1 MATIFIDNQPYE
13 VQEGQ
18 SLLQQCLT
26 LGIDIPY
33 FCWHPALGAVGACR
47 QCAVK
52 EFRDEKDTHGRVVMS
67 CTTLTKEG
75 MRISVNEPQVREF
88 RAHVIEWLMENHPH
102 DCPICDEGGECHLQD
117 MTVMSGHTYRRY
129 RFKKRTF
136 RNQDLGPC
144 INHEMNRCI
153 TCYRCI
159 RFYQDYAGGHD
170 LRAFAS
176 KDHVYFGRHTDG
188 TLESEFSGNLVEIC
202 PTGVFTDKPLKKHYT
217 RKWDLQTS
225 PSVCVHC
232 GLGCNVIV
240 GERYGKVRRILN
252 RYNSQVNG
260 YFLCDRGRFG
270 YEFVNS
276 DNRLRQPSLGAHD
289 QSAAATKPHALAV
302 MAGLIGDGR
311 RLIGIG
317 SPRAS
322 LEANFALQ
330 ALVGADQF
338 YLGTS
343 DTDTRLAATILDIL
357 QRSPAKIASL
367 YDAERA
373 DTVLILGED
382 VSNTAPRLALAL
394 RQALRTAFGGLLDTL
409 HISPW
414 LDRAVRQASALEPPS
429 PIFIATPNTTRL
441 DDIAKGLFR
450 AAPDDIARLGFA
462 VAHELSGQAPA
473 VTHLTS
479 EMIDRAAAI
488 AGALR
493 QASHPLIISGI
504 GCASPAVIHAAA
516 NVASALCEIGKDAQ
530 LCLTVAEVNSLGLAM
545 IGGHR
550 LSEAFGLVH
559 EDGAPTVIVL
569 ENDLYRRAPQS
580 SVDAFLKAA
589 GHVIVIDHTAS
600 TTTAL
605 ADCRLPAATF
615 AESSGTFVS
624 SEARAQR
631 FFSAVDPSGDV
642 QESWRW
648 IRDMAAIRG
657 SAPASGWNRLDD
669 VTAACA
675 QAVPLLHSLPDAA
688 PSADFRIVGQKV
700 PREPH
705 RASGRTAIHAQEHIS
720 EHRPP
725 TDPDSPLAFSM
736 EGALNP
742 PPAALIPVYWAPR
755 WNSVA
760 ATAKFQSEVG
770 GSLRGGDP
778 GIRLIET
785 TPTGPPVYAVEVPTA
800 FQRRNQ
806 EWLVLPL
813 YSVFGSEEL
822 SAQAQA
828 VADRSP
834 SPSLCLSPEDAAAFG
849 SAEDSRVGLTINGDV
864 YELPI
869 QIMHDLPVGIA
880 GLPAGLP
887 GIPTASLPAWC
898 TLVRGLPL

>member
-13 VQEGQ
+13 IREGQ

-26 LGIDIPY
+26 LGLDIPY

-52 EFRDEKDTHGRVVMS
+52 EYRDENDTQGRVVMS
-67 CTTLTKEG
+67 CMTPTKDG
-75 MRISVNEPQVREF
+75 MRISVDDPQLREF

-117 MTVMSGHTYRRY
+117 MTVMSRHTYRRY
-129 RFKKRTF
+129 RFKKKTF

-153 TCYRCI
+153 TCYRCV

-202 PTGVFTDKPLKKHYT
+202 PTGVFTDKTLKKHYT

-225 PSVCVHC
+225 PSICVHC
-232 GLGCNVIV
+232 GLGCNIIV

-252 RYNSQVNG
+252 RYNGQVNG

-289 QSAAATKPHALAV
+289 RSASVTKPQTLAV
-302 MAGLIGDGR
+302 MADLVRGDK

-322 LEANFALQ
+322 LEANFALKT
-330 ALVGADQF
+330 LVGVDRF

-343 DTDTRLAATILDIL
+343 DNDTRLAATILEVL

-367 YDAERA
+367 YDVERA
-373 DTVLILGED
+373 DAVLILGED

-394 RQALRTAFGGLLDTL
+394 RQALRTAFGGLLETL
-409 HISPW
+409 HIRPW
-414 LDRAVRQASALEPPS
+414 LDRAVRQASALESPS
-429 PIFIATPNTTRL
+429 PIYIATPNTTRI

-462 VAHELSGQAPA
+462 IGHKLSAQAPE
-473 VTHLTS
+473 VTDLTD
-479 EMIDRAAAI
+479 EMGCLATAI

-493 QASHPLIISGI
+493 QASHPLIISGS
-504 GCASPAVIHAAA
+504 GCVNPAVIHAAA
-516 NVASALCEIGKDAQ
+516 NVAVALCEIGKNAQ
-530 LCLTVAEVNSLGLAM
+530 IHLAVAEVNSLGLAM
-545 IGGHR
+545 IGGGR
-550 LSEAFGLVH
+550 LSDAFEVAQ

-569 ENDLYRRAPQS
+569 ENDLYRRAPRP
-580 SVDAFLKAA
+580 SVDACLQAA
-589 GHVIVIDHTAS
+589 GHVIVIDHTAHN
-600 TTTAL
+600 TTTM
-605 ADCRLPAATF
+605 ADCQLPAATF

-631 FFSAVDPSGDV
+631 FFSTVEPGDDV
-642 QESWRW
+642 QDSWRW

-657 SAPASGWNRLDD
+657 SEPASGWNRLDD
-669 VTAACA
+669 VTVACA
-675 QAVPLLHSLPDAA
+675 QAVPLLHSISDAA
-688 PSADFRIVGQKV
+688 PNANFRAVGQRI

-736 EGALNP
+736 EGAPNP
-742 PPAALIPVYWAPR
+742 PPAALIPIYWAPR

-760 ATAKFQSEVG
+760 ATAKYQSEVG
-770 GSLRGGDP
+770 GPLRGGDP
-778 GIRLIET
+778 GVRLIE
-785 TPTGPPVYAVEVPTA
+785 PMPMALPIYAVEVPAA
-800 FQRRNQ
+800 FQPRSQ
-806 EWLVLPL
+806 EWLILPL

-822 SAQAQA
+822 SAQAPA

-834 SPSLCLSPEDAAAFG
+834 SPHLCLNPKDAAAFG
-849 SAEDSRVGLTINGDV
+849 GTEDSRVGLTINGDV
-864 YELPI
+864 YDLPI
-869 QIMHDLPVGIA
+869 QIMNDLPVGIA

-887 GIPTASLPAWC
+887 GIPTPSLPAWG
-898 TLVRGLPL
+898 TLAQGLPL

>member
-1 MATIFIDNQPYE
+1 MATIFIDNRPYE
-13 VQEGQ
+13 VCSGQ

-26 LGIDIPY
+26 LGMDIPY

-52 EFRDEKDTHGRVVMS
+52 EFRDEKDTQGRVVMS
-67 CTTLTKEG
+67 CMTPIKDG
-75 MRISVNEPQVREF
+75 MRISVNDPQVREF

-202 PTGVFTDKPLKKHYT
+202 PTGVFTDKTLKKHYT

-232 GLGCNVIV
+232 GLGCNIIV

-252 RYNSQVNG
+252 RYNGQVNG

-270 YEFVNS
+270 YEFVNG
-276 DNRLRQPSLGAHD
+276 DKRLRQPSLGAYER
-289 QSAAATKPHALAV
+289 SALATKPQTLAA
-302 MAGLIGDGR
+302 MADLVRNDR

-322 LEANFALQ
+322 LEANFALKT
-330 ALVGADQF
+330 LVGADRF

-343 DTDTRLAATILDIL
+343 DTDTHLVAIILDIL

-367 YDAERA
+367 YDVERA
-373 DTVLILGED
+373 DAVFILGED

-394 RQALRTAFGGLLDTL
+394 RQALRTAFGGLLETL
-409 HISPW
+409 HIAPW
-414 LDRAVRQASALEPPS
+414 LDRAARQASALEAAS
-429 PIFIATPNTTRL
+429 PIYIATPNATRL
-441 DDIAKGLFR
+441 DDIARGLFR

-462 VAHELSGQAPA
+462 VAHELSTQAPA
-473 VTHLTS
+473 VTDLTD
-479 EMIDRAAAI
+479 EMGSRAAAI
-488 AGALR
+488 AAALR

-516 NVASALCEIGKDAQ
+516 NVVAALCEIGKDAQ

-550 LSEAFGLVH
+550 LSEAFAVVH

-569 ENDLYRRAPQS
+569 ENDLYRRASQS
-580 SVDAFLKAA
+580 SVDAFLKVA
-589 GHVIVIDHTAS
+589 GHMIVIDHTANN
-600 TTTAL
+600 TTAL

-615 AESSGTFVS
+615 AEGAGTFVS

-631 FFSAVDPSGDV
+631 FFSTVGPSENV

-648 IRDMAAIRG
+648 VRDIAAIRG
-657 SAPASGWNRLDD
+657 SEPASGWNRLDD

-675 QAVPLLHSLPDAA
+675 QTVPLLHSIPEAA
-688 PSADFRIVGQKV
+688 PNANFRIFGQKI

-725 TDPDSPLAFSM
+725 TDRDSPFAFSM

-770 GSLRGGDP
+770 GPLRGGDP
-778 GIRLIET
+778 GVRLIEPA
-785 TPTGPPVYAVEVPTA
+785 PTAIPIYAVEVPAA
-800 FQRRNQ
+800 FQRRSQ

-813 YSVFGSEEL
+813 HYVFGSEEL
-822 SAQAQA
+822 SAQAPA

-834 SPSLCLSPEDAAAFG
+834 TPYLCLNPEDAAAFG
-849 SAEDSRVGLTINGDV
+849 GAGDCRVGLTINDDV
-864 YELPI
+864 YDLPI
-869 QIMHDLPVGIA
+869 QLMNDLPVGIA

-887 GIPTASLPAWC
+887 GIPTASLPAWG
-898 TLVRGLPL
+898 TLARGLPL